1 MSIIAV
7 VGTGYVGLTT
17 AVCLADIG
25 HEVTGVDVDASKIAA
40 LRRGEPTFQEPGVG
54 ALLQQGL
61 ASGRLRFATD
71 YADVI
76 PACEFVFITVPTPM
90 ATAGEADLA
99 FVREAAQAIG
109 ECLTAPVT
117 IVNKST
123 VPAGTG
129 EMIARIVSETRRRD
143 VPFHVVSNP
152 EFLRQG
158 TAVHDFMHP
167 DRLVFGAHDRAA
179 AEAVAALFAGA
190 VSAPVVITDLA
201 SAEVAKYASNAYLAT
216 RIAFINEIA
225 RICEPLGADI
235 KVVSHIMGLD
245 HRIGPLL
252 LEAGLG
258 YGGSCFPKDVRAL
271 AHVAENLGYH
281 PELLDIVIK
290 TNLDQRKA
298 VVNKLNEVLGGLR
311 HQTVGVLGL
320 AFKPNTDDVRD
331 APSLDVIQDLLERG
345 AQVRA
350 YDPLA
355 MPRARQ
361 QLNSVVEFCSDSY
374 SVATRA
380 DALVIITEWDE
391 FRELDLSRVKALM
404 RRPVVVDGRNIYDP
418 RRMRELGFIYRGVG
432 RS

>member
-1 MSIIAV
+1 MSTIAV

-25 HEVTGVDVDASKIAA
+25 HHVTGVDIDASKIAA
-40 LRRGEPTFQEPGVG
+40 LRRGEPTFHEPGLG
-54 ALLQQGL
+54 ALLGRGL
-61 ASGRLRFATD
+61 ESGRLSFTTD
-71 YADVI
+71 YADAI
-76 PACEFVFITVPTPM
+76 PACEFVFIAVPTPM

-99 FVREAAQAIG
+99 FVREAARAIG
-109 ECLTAPVT
+109 ESLTAPVT

-129 EMIARIVSETRRRD
+129 DMIAQVVSETRRSD
-143 VPFHVVSNP
+143 VPFHMVSNP
-152 EFLRQG
+152 EFLREG

-167 DRLVFGAHDRAA
+167 DRLVFGAHHRPA
-179 AEAVAALFAGA
+179 AEAVAALFAPA
-190 VSAPVVITDLA
+190 ISAPVVITDLA
-201 SAEVAKYASNAYLAT
+201 TAEVAKYASNAYLAT

-225 RICEPLGADI
+225 RICEPLNADI

-271 AHVAENLGYH
+271 AHVADSLGYH

-290 TNLDQRKA
+290 TNLDQRK
-298 VVNKLNEVLGGLR
+298 VVAHKLNEILGGLR
-311 HQTVGVLGL
+311 HQTVGLLGL

-331 APSLDVIQDLLERG
+331 APSLDVIHDLLERG

-355 MPRARQ
+355 MPGARQ
-361 QLNSVVEFCSDSY
+361 RLDALVEFCPDAY
-374 SVATRA
+374 SVATGA

-391 FRELDLSRVKALM
+391 FRELDLPRVKELM

-418 RRMRELGFIYRGVG
+418 NRMRELGFVYRGVG

>member
-1 MSIIAV
+1 
-7 VGTGYVGLTT
+7 
-17 AVCLADIG
+17 
-25 HEVTGVDVDASKIAA
+25 
-40 LRRGEPTFQEPGVG
+40 
-54 ALLQQGL
+54 
-61 ASGRLRFATD
+61 
-71 YADVI
+71 
-76 PACEFVFITVPTPM
+76 
-90 ATAGEADLA
+90 
-99 FVREAAQAIG
+99 
-109 ECLTAPVT
+109 
-117 IVNKST
+117 
-123 VPAGTG
+123 
-129 EMIARIVSETRRRD
+129 
-143 VPFHVVSNP
+143 
-152 EFLRQG
+152 
-158 TAVHDFMHP
+158 MHP
-167 DRLVFGAHDRAA
+167 DRLVFGAHHRPA
-179 AEAVAALFAGA
+179 AEAVAGLFTDS
-190 VSAPVVITDLA
+190 VNAPVVITDLA
-201 SAEVAKYASNAYLAT
+201 TAEMAKYASNAYLAT

-235 KVVSHIMGLD
+235 KGVSHIMGLD

-271 AHVAENLGYH
+271 AHVAESLGYH

-298 VVNKLNEVLGGLR
+298 IVQKLNEVLGGLR
-311 HQTVGVLGL
+311 QQTVGVLGL

-331 APSLDVIQDLLERG
+331 APALDVVHELLEKG

-361 QLNSVVEFCSDSY
+361 QLDSVVEFCGDSY
-374 SVATRA
+374 SVATGA

-391 FRELDLSRVKALM
+391 FRELDLSRVKELM

-418 RRMRELGFIYRGVG
+418 HRMRELGFIYRGVG